1 MSGQIIEAPPM
12 TEPLVYICW
21 PVAGLAAAAERRVPV
36 KKEKTRKRVN
46 C

>member
-21 PVAGLAAAAERRVPV
+21 PASPRLLSARSGKKKE
-36 KKEKTRKRVN
+36 KEKTRQ
-46 C
+46 